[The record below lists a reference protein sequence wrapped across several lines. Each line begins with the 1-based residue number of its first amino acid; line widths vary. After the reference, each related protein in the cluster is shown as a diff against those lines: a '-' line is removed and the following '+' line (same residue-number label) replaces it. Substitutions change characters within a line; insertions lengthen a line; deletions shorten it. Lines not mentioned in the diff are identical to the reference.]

1 MFVQCTRVCSSRAR
15 VNPRYATSAC
25 SGIHGA
31 HKKCAQQVPTISA
44 PIQYVQKYFLRAQ
57 LPLHARSQF
66 GGGRVINGA
75 GLPCQRKSTTILIFW
90 NNVKVHMH
98 HFLMRKRAVVLQNVV
113 RRGAGRLHDCAGHM
127 RNGRPQCRGAFGRKH
142 V

>member
-1 MFVQCTRVCSSRAR
+1 MQLQRVRAFTARIKNARNKFQRSTRPFSLFS
-15 VNPRYATSAC
+15 NS
-25 SGIHGA
+25 
-31 HKKCAQQVPTISA
+31 
-44 PIQYVQKYFLRAQ
+44 FLRAQ

-66 GGGRVINGA
+66 GGSCVINGA

-98 HFLMRKRAVVLQNVV
+98 HFLMRKRAVILQNVV
-113 RRGAGRLHDCAGHM
+113 RRRAGRFHDGACHM
-127 RNGRPQCRGAFGRKH
+127 RNGRPQCRGALGRKH